1 MLHPDKWETSAFT
14 HEFAFMIIAWNHLEQ
29 TAQQILLARLGGSN
43 EAWMVVAEMGNKA
56 LPNAIMAT
64 SKSLDSDD
72 LIADVAHFL
81 KGYELLL
88 TKRNYWVHSLL
99 GVVPETQDSP
109 QCEGWL
115 HAVSAK
121 GTLKYSEG
129 RVSVANL
136 SKFFE
141 QATAFGNF
149 GDAIL
154 NELHGEEGVRGVVRE
169 IVDKP
174 PPSLERPPLPGALDK
189 RTREV
194 PKHWLRPESSEE

>member
-14 HEFAFMIIAWNHLEQ
+14 HEFAFMVVAWNHLEQ
-29 TAQQILLARLGGSN
+29 RAQQILLARLGGSN

-56 LPNAIMAT
+56 LPNAIRAT
-64 SKSLDSDD
+64 SKSLDNDD
-72 LIADVAHFL
+72 LIADVDQFL
-81 KGYELLL
+81 KGYEPGSGRQG
-88 TKRNYWVHSLL
+88 TSTAQGSDSYSLATPAL
-99 GVVPETQDSP
+99 GV
-109 QCEGWL
+109 
-115 HAVSAK
+115 
-121 GTLKYSEG
+121 KYSEG

-154 NELHGEEGVRGVVRE
+154 NELQGEEGVRGVVRE
-169 IVDKP
+169 IANKP